1 LCVASAGLLLGFFSG
16 VASEEVL
23 DMSVLWTICNVN
35 FSPSALTPVTPA
47 LITPALSWDV
57 FCRVIDNHGDLGVC
71 WRLCADL
78 AQRGHTVRLWVDDAS
93 ALAWM
98 VPQGC
103 AGVSVHVWPNEK
115 DLQALAQDIEFK
127 VGDVVV
133 EAFGC
138 ELPEAFQALMVQG
151 APPVWINLEYLSA
164 EGYVARSHG
173 LTSPVMSGPAR
184 GATKWFF
191 FPGFTPNTGGLL
203 REPDLPARQAAF
215 QRQAWLSVLPIDKP
229 IEANERLISLFCYE
243 PTALPD
249 LLKQLSQAGEPT
261 RLLVTQGRP
270 SAAVA
275 AATQALNMPSSG
287 TGQLHISQL
296 PYLSQNDF
304 DHLLWTCDF
313 NFVRGEDSLVRALW
327 AGQPFAWHIYPQ
339 DDLAH
344 HDKLQAFEAALEMP
358 ADLRKFHAVW
368 NGLETGTLPALS
380 RAAIDN
386 WRQWSHQAQRRL
398 QAQTDLT
405 TQLLS
410 FVAQKR

>member
-1 LCVASAGLLLGFFSG
+1 MKSDTHASPNLR
-16 VASEEVL
+16 
-23 DMSVLWTICNVN
+23 
-35 FSPSALTPVTPA
+35 
-47 LITPALSWDV
+47 WDI

-98 VPQGC
+98 APQGC
-103 AGVSVHVWPNEK
+103 AGVSVHAWPT
-115 DLQALAQDIEFK
+115 DAALQAFAQNAAFA
-127 VGDVVV
+127 VGDVVI

-138 ELPEAFQALMVQG
+138 ELPGAFQALMVQD
-151 APPVWINLEYLSA
+151 PSPVWINLEYLSA
-164 EGYVARSHG
+164 ESYVARSHG
-173 LTSPVMSGPAR
+173 LASPVMSGPAR
-184 GATKWFF
+184 GMTKWFF
-191 FPGFTPNTGGLL
+191 FPGFTPDTGGLM

-215 QRQAWLSVLPIDKP
+215 PRQAWLSALPLDKP
-229 IEANERLISLFCYE
+229 IAANERLISLFCYE
-243 PTALPD
+243 PAALSD
-249 LLKQLSQAGEPT
+249 LLKLLSQADELT
-261 RLLVTQGRP
+261 RLLVAQGRP

-275 AATQALNMPSSG
+275 AATQALHMPSSG

-296 PYLSQNDF
+296 PYVSQNDF
-304 DHLLWTCDF
+304 DHLLWACDV
-313 NFVRGEDSLVRALW
+313 NLVRGEDSLVRALW

-344 HDKLQAFEAALEMP
+344 HNKLHAFEAALEMP
-358 ADLRKFHAVW
+358 ADLRKFHAIW
-368 NGLETGTLPALS
+368 NGLETGPLPALS
-380 RAAIDN
+380 RTAIDD
-386 WRQWSHQAQRRL
+386 WRGWSYRTQRRL